1 MQIYELAWII
11 PLLPLV
17 AFLIVGFLGGKMKDK
32 GGMVA
37 LAGVGGAMVLSLLV
51 AYEVLTVGF
60 EGAEHY
66 FEQSMAWVTVG
77 GYNLELGIYIDT
89 VTALMLIVV
98 SFVSTLVV
106 IYSVG
111 YMHDQGERRRRYFT
125 EICLFVGVMLG
136 LVLANN
142 FLQMFIFWELVG
154 LCSYL
159 LIGFWFERPS
169 AASAAKKAF
178 LVTRVGD
185 VMFMIGLFM
194 LFDRPS
200 RP

>member
-32 GGMVA
+32 GGLVA
-37 LAGVGGAMVLSLLV
+37 LVLIGSAMVLSLLI
-51 AYEVLTVGF
+51 AFQALTAGF
-60 EGAEHY
+60 EGGNY
-66 FEQSMAWVTVG
+66 FEQSWNWVTVG
-77 GYNLELGIYIDT
+77 GYTLDLGIYIDT

-98 SFVSTLVV
+98 SFVASLVV
-106 IYSVG
+106 IYSLG

-142 FLQMFIFWELVG
+142 FLQLFIFWELVG

-159 LIGFWFERPS
+159 LIGFWFERP
-169 AASAAKKAF
+169 AARKCSS
-178 LVTRVGD
+178 
-185 VMFMIGLFM
+185 
-194 LFDRPS
+194 S
-200 RP
+200 RRYRIQ